1 MGATNSA
8 PVAMSTMSLP
18 PLLHIPARGVPEPRN
33 AEITYAVPGH
43 PSDFRFVPELGP
55 DARPTS
61 AVSKVIGEGGFGCV
75 ISPVLINDTYYSNL
89 VAKLMLYDEDY
100 LGPLPYEVRVL
111 AYIQELM
118 PDTAQL
124 FTPRIIAKNSTDPVR
139 ERYSREVRLQPDSQS
154 CPALVALMSA
164 KKDKETSDEG
174 YDPSRVNQDGDYIE
188 LILENAG
195 QDLGRILAG
204 NPEDKNLA
212 IDTCFKSLAVFRFVA
227 TLHGFNITHGDIKL
241 ENVMSDGKRL
251 RLIDFGKGANPYLDK
266 NHAFPDYDFNVPFI
280 DAAVFTKL
288 NYKMPLEINV
298 ESPSPRLQQ
307 FAAIILDPTACA
319 KATAF
324 ADRLGASWGLAQLRK
339 YEGQAIHASILNRNN
354 CVFQPFDVRSRQF
367 RTQFDKNLINDE
379 AKKPKRFIPGTREDM
394 EQTLQWWVNLATQ
407 PGMTRELF
415 TLYYL
420 VAVDIYGLGIYLRQV
435 LLLTQASPTNP
446 LWDIATKLTHPNI
459 TQRFGSVQEA
469 EAAMRHVLIE
479 ETG

>member
-251 RLIDFGKGANPYLDK
+251 RLIDFGKGANPYLGY
-266 NHAFPDYDFNVPFI
+266 NRYQPTYDFNVGVM
-280 DAAVFTKL
+280 DA
-288 NYKMPLEINV
+288 EIF
-298 ESPSPRLQQ
+298 Q
-307 FAAIILDPTACA
+307 
-319 KATAF
+319 
-324 ADRLGASWGLAQLRK
+324 QLR
-339 YEGQAIHASILNRNN
+339 GQIHRPRFAPLLLNPNACKSAAALLAKIDFELPAKKSVAENVSKSIVNRNN

-407 PGMTRELF
+407 PGMTKELF
-415 TLYYL
+415 TQYYL